1 MKYIKSILLVL
12 VMVAFTL
19 NAYAVSAM
27 TLCMCGEM
35 AQVEMS
41 HSDKEI
47 PCHEMAKAD
56 VDENSVDIK
65 QANNQADQDQN
76 KSTECNKC
84 SCGHC
89 KVPTQ
94 ASLRDNKAVSD
105 FFSKD
110 LLHPSYDDVNASAF
124 PYGIDYPPKRNS

>member
-1 MKYIKSILLVL
+1 
-12 VMVAFTL
+12 MVAFTL

-27 TLCMCGEM
+27 TLCMCNEM

-41 HSDKEI
+41 GEDM

-56 VDENSVDIK
+56 SDAE
-65 QANNQADQDQN
+65 QASDQTSNNQD
-76 KSTECNKC
+76 KSAKC
-84 SCGHC
+84 EKCCGNC

-94 ASLRDNKAVSD
+94 ASLLINKAVTAHIT
-105 FFSKD
+105 KD
-110 LLHPSYDDVNASAF
+110 MKHPTYSDVNETIF